1 MRGVIKSLFYIRD
14 STDLSLIYNTEEKG
28 YLIYIL
34 DFPKVFIIERRA
46 AILWSLYSVMI
57 YRIIIY
63 DADCLKSIY

>member
-1 MRGVIKSLFYIRD
+1 VRGVIKSLFYIRD

-46 AILWSLYSVMI
+46 AII
-57 YRIIIY
+57 
-63 DADCLKSIY
+63 